1 MMYNEF
7 AMPRAVK
14 SSEPFN
20 IQIYKDEELTQ
31 LIASM
36 TDGVRIE
43 KANITPGKL
52 NDVTIVPANPQ
63 VQKKTEMKITFT
75 TTHKL
80 DRDSMIEIRMPS
92 ALTLAGQP
100 ETLIEVE
107 SLDETTGVTKK
118 LKGKI
123 VKSGQHIQI
132 FDVLADTP
140 AGEPIPAEKKFILT
154 INDVQNQNSAKD
166 AGDWEVSTML
176 KVSEQYFE
184 VDHSSKEKS
193 FTA

>member
-1 MMYNEF
+1 MMYDEF

-14 SSEPFN
+14 DSEPFN
-20 IQIYKDEELTQ
+20 IAIYKDEELTQ

-52 NDVTIVPANPQ
+52 TSVSIVPGNPQ
-63 VQKKTEMKITFT
+63 VQKKTDMVITFT

-92 ALTLAGQP
+92 ALTMPGPP
-100 ETLIEVE
+100 ETPVNVE
-107 SLDETTGVTKK
+107 SFNEETSETKT

-132 FDVLADTP
+132 FDVLQDVP
-140 AGEPIPAEKKFILT
+140 AG
-154 INDVQNQNSAKD
+154 
-166 AGDWEVSTML
+166 
-176 KVSEQYFE
+176 
-184 VDHSSKEKS
+184 
-193 FTA
+193 